1 MGDLFVLVPIVFVG
15 LFILTYYVVLPVLGV
30 PT

>member
-1 MGDLFVLVPIVFVG
+1 MGDLLVPAVFVG
-15 LFILTYYVVLPVLGV
+15 LFILTYYVVLPLLGV